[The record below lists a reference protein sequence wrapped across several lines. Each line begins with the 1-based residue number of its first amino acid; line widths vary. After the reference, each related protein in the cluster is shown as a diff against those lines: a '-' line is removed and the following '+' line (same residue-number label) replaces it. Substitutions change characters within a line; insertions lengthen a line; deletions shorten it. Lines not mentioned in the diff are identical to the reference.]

1 MDTSSTEGLGSIECN
16 IPSMSYE
23 QPDLVEG
30 NNPLTRLLPAGYEN
44 CTVADIEEEL
54 SLVNEKKFICSM
66 SSIQELFAFCMD
78 IDCKMPLTNVK
89 ESFVGCVLEIRYCK
103 MPLTNVKE
111 SFVGC
116 VLEIRWKC
124 KAGHCGEWKS
134 SKMVKKLYVS
144 NLLTAAALFTG
155 NNYTK
160 LALFSKCLSLAFF
173 GLSSFHQYQK
183 LYLAPQIHL
192 WWADMQ
198 EKIFSSLG
206 TQPVVVA
213 GDGQM
218 DSPGFSAKKCVYT
231 LMHEELDYVLHVEV
245 VDVRHAQLKS
255 VVMEKVGCEW
265 AMDFLMQKLSVQEL
279 VTDAS
284 SQLIKMLG

>member
-1 MDTSSTEGLGSIECN
+1 
-16 IPSMSYE
+16 MSYE

-30 NNPLTRLLPAGYEN
+30 NDPLTRLLPAGNEN
-44 CTVADIEEEL
+44 RKVADIEEEL

-78 IDCKMPLTNVK
+78 IDCKMPLTDVK
-89 ESFVGCVLEIRYCK
+89 ESFVGCVLQ
-103 MPLTNVKE
+103 
-111 SFVGC
+111 
-116 VLEIRWKC
+116 IRWKC

-134 SKMVKKLYVS
+134 SKMVKKLYVN
-144 NLLTAAALFTG
+144 NLLTAAALLFTG

-173 GLSSFHQYQK
+173 GSSSFHQYQK

-218 DSPGFSAKKCVYT
+218 DSPGFSAKNCVYT

-245 VDVRHAQLKS
+245 VDVRHAQMKS